1 LSWLDR
7 RRTDKEQPT
16 SAAGGAL
23 RDVIARHP
31 SAVIVTSS
39 AGELVE
45 ASAPARRLFGAQ
57 PTGEGEGAEATVDP
71 SARVHDGA
79 SFRAQMARLVAA
91 GRPVDSETITLAD
104 GRVFERDYAPIEDAG
119 LGTVHFWEYR
129 DVTERVREE
138 RARQEAAARLQFLVN
153 LGSMVLYSCRPD
165 GDFDRTFVSENVQE
179 LLGHEPAS
187 WMDVGFWRRAIHPE
201 DAERVAAEMTIL
213 RERGAHTVE
222 YRLRHASGRVIRV
235 RDEMRLVCDSDNR
248 PAEIVGW
255 MTDVTAQPR
264 VDADALGRAAAEMVH
279 DFSNLLLVI
288 AGHAHLLKAG
298 MAADS
303 PARWHVS
310 EIAAA
315 AERATKLT
323 ERVRRLGSSAAPE
336 PPAPAPAP
344 PTAKRG
350 EGETVLV
357 VEDEDSVRVFTG
369 RALTGN
375 GYKVLE
381 ARRCEEALEI
391 AARYGPLIRAVVTDV
406 SMPGMSGCELAQRL
420 AAAVPQIKVLL
431 MSGYDTADFAEQ
443 GQSAALASASFLQK
457 PFTPD
462 MLATR
467 LREVL
472 DN

>member
-7 RRTDKEQPT
+7 RPTDKEQTT
-16 SAAGGAL
+16 SIAGAAL
-23 RDVIARHP
+23 RHVIVRHP
-31 SAVIVTSS
+31 GAVIVTGAS
-39 AGELVE
+39 GELVE
-45 ASAPARRLFGAQ
+45 ASASARRLFGVL
-57 PTGEGEGAEATVDP
+57 PTGAGVEGSVDP
-71 SARVHDGA
+71 GASVHDA
-79 SFRAQMARLVAA
+79 AAFQANMARLMAT
-91 GRPVDSETITLAD
+91 GRSVVSEAITLAD
-104 GRVFERDYAPIEDAG
+104 GRVFERDYAPIEDPG

-138 RARQEAAARLQFLVN
+138 RARHEQAARLQFLVN
-153 LGSMVLYSCRPD
+153 LGSMVLYSCRPTAD
-165 GDFDRTFVSENVQE
+165 YDRTFVSHNVQE
-179 LLGHEPAS
+179 MLGYESPRWTEP
-187 WMDVGFWRRAIHPE
+187 GFWRRAILPE
-201 DAERVAAEMTIL
+201 DVARVLTELAVL
-213 RERGAHTVE
+213 RERGAHSFE
-222 YRLRHASGRVIRV
+222 YRLRHADGRVVRV

-255 MTDVTAQPR
+255 LTDVTAQR
-264 VDADALGRAAAEMVH
+264 GDSDGVGRAAADMVH

-298 MAADS
+298 MAAEN

-315 AERATKLT
+315 AERAAKLT
-323 ERVRRLGSSAAPE
+323 ERVRRVGSAVPE
-336 PPAPAPAP
+336 PPVAPAAP
-344 PTAKRG
+344 PASRRG
-350 EGETVLV
+350 AGETVLV

-431 MSGYDTADFAEQ
+431 MSGYDADSLAQ
-443 GQSAALASASFLQK
+443 GETVPAASFLQK